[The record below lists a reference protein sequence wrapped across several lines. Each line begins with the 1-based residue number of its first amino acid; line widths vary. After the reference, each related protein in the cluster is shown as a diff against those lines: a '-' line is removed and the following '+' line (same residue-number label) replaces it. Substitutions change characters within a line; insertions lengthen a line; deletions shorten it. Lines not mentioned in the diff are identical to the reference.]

1 MKWLLDVLRGMVI
14 GLANVIPGV
23 SGGAMMV
30 AMGIYD
36 RIIWA
41 INNLRKAFKK
51 CFKILLPYGVG
62 MVIAI
67 LLGAVGLKVAFARFP
82 LPTNVLFVGLILGS
96 LPFILK
102 QLKGEKIGWQGVVA
116 FLVAFAVIIGLKIL
130 NGEQKT
136 DVELNAGEVVKL
148 FLLGVISC
156 ATMVGIS
163 SSMLLKTLG
172 YYEVIVTGAIPAL
185 MKGVT
190 TADWGMV
197 GHNIGILVPFGIGVI
212 FGVVAVAKLIAF
224 AMKKWKARSYCAIFG
239 VVAASPVVI
248 LMDAGIYEGFN
259 AWIAVASLVTLVLGF
274 FMAIKLGG
282 EPEKEKTEEA

>member
-1 MKWLLDVLRGMVI
+1 MKWFLDVLRGMVI

-30 AMGIYD
+30 AMGVYD
-36 RIIWA
+36 KIIWS
-41 INNLRKAFKK
+41 INNLRKSFKK
-51 CFKILLPYGVG
+51 CFSDLLPYAVG

-67 LLGAVGLKVAFARFP
+67 LLGAVGLKMAFARFP
-82 LPTNVLFVGLILGS
+82 LPTNMLFIGLILGS

-102 QLKGEKIGWQGVVA
+102 QLKGERIGWQEILSFVI
-116 FLVAFAVIIGLKIL
+116 AFAVIIVLRL
-130 NGEQKT
+130 VDTNNST
-136 DVELNAGEVVKL
+136 DVELSAGEIVKL

-185 MKGVT
+185 LKGVT
-190 TADWGMV
+190 GGDWAMV
-197 GHNIGILVPFGIGVI
+197 WHNVGILVPFGLGLVV
-212 FGVVAVAKLIAF
+212 GVVAVAKFIGF
-224 AMKKWKARSYCAIFG
+224 AMKKWKGRSYCAILG

-248 LMDAGIYEGFN
+248 LMDTSIYEGFN
-259 AWIAVASLVTLVLGF
+259 VGIAIASAVTLALGLF
-274 FMAIKLGG
+274 CALKLGG
-282 EPEKEKTEEA
+282 DPEKTES